1 MDVLDG
7 GCTTQSVIHPK
18 TVVGMT
24 CSGIEQSA
32 ADFAQYSA
40 KPYMYLDQAISST
53 LGQNHQTWSHCNHPK
68 LMDQKWVEQ
77 TWEVA
82 QEQVLGLAQGQTW
95 EVAQEQVLGL
105 AQGQTWEQVFGLAQ
119 GQTQEQV
126 LGLAQGQT
134 QKVALERAI
143 ELEDELKMRMNAK
156 LV

>member
-1 MDVLDG
+1 
-7 GCTTQSVIHPK
+7 
-18 TVVGMT
+18 
-24 CSGIEQSA
+24 
-32 ADFAQYSA
+32 
-40 KPYMYLDQAISST
+40 
-53 LGQNHQTWSHCNHPK
+53 
-68 LMDQKWVEQ
+68 MDQKWVE
-77 TWEVA
+77 
-82 QEQVLGLAQGQTW
+82 QTW

>member
-95 EVAQEQVLGL
+95 E
-105 AQGQTWEQVFGLAQ
+105 QVFGLAQ
-119 GQTQEQV
+119 GQTPEQV

-143 ELEDELKMRMNAK
+143 ELEDELKMKMNAK